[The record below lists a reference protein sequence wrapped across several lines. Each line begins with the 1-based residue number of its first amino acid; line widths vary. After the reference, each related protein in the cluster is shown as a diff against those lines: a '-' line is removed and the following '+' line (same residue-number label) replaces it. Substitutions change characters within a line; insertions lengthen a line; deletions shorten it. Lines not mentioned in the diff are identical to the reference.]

1 MPTIIRYDTLASEI
15 IHEPETI
22 VVNEEYIDK
31 KLLYLDDEL
40 IIIVERKKSDEKP
53 KTT

>member
-1 MPTIIRYDTLASEI
+1 MPTIVRYETLASEI

-31 KLLYLDDEL
+31 KKVYLDYKL
-40 IIIVERKKSDEKP
+40 IIIVEKKKSDEKP
-53 KTT
+53 KTS

>member
-1 MPTIIRYDTLASEI
+1 MPTIVRYDTLASEI

-40 IIIVERKKSDEKP
+40 IIIVEKKKSNEKP
-53 KTT
+53 KTS